1 MSQTC
6 HCYSCNI
13 LTHSQKPFSSNNEDK
28 QNLILQIC
36 KRIFEAIQYKHTST
50 EISYNGKEMEHKQI
64 NNVTEVEN
72 CINEEFSQLRDNDKI
87 LNYEV
92 KKLLIGIWR
101 IEFKW
106 TKSNI
111 NPLVNRLL
119 EISMKWYDSFVK
131 YIQQKDYQKRLGWRD
146 YNDKDAK
153 KGELK
158 KYLLENLEKYL
169 PGLEYL
175 FEYSWISLDEG
186 SKFHEGDFIFASDV
200 GIFVVVGV
208 KWLDVNSG
216 PAAKKSIEREVRKFK
231 ELAEKKCKGKYIAI
245 IGATFMNNPDED
257 SLDKYTLE
265 FIESDKIIAQ
275 ILPETHQTR
284 SKTKS
289 TLIQQEQESSGWS
302 FGGLTGLAAIA
313 ATGLQYLHH
322 AADFAYLRGYLRK
335 NYNKLTWKEKI
346 NITVNLI
353 SFLSRIHKENAVHR
367 DLHSGNILFSNYDNE
382 FYISDLGF
390 CGPINK
396 PLENIYGNLPYIAP
410 EVLTYK
416 KYSYASDIYSIGILM
431 WEISFEQSPFI
442 GFDDNL
448 DLTLKI
454 INGMRPRIISN
465 IPLKYEQL
473 MKQCWDADPLKRPC
487 LETLFLELYKMK
499 LYYQNNNIQ
508 KANSNNTNSK
518 LSIKSNSKIHNIY
531 KGLYEPRNAFK
542 EEQKAYNKLQLEKE
556 LGLKIIIG
564 NNINNFDDTLQN
576 DSLEQYMILLN

>member
-322 AADFAYLRGYLRK
+322 AADFA
-335 NYNKLTWKEKI
+335 
-346 NITVNLI
+346 
-353 SFLSRIHKENAVHR
+353 S
-367 DLHSGNILFSNYDNE
+367 
-382 FYISDLGF
+382 
-390 CGPINK
+390 
-396 PLENIYGNLPYIAP
+396 P